1 MYLPSLTLYPPF
13 PQCPTRT
20 CLFLMRAQ
28 EKDHVPRMTMTNG
41 LLQEKGW
48 RVLYEHQTPIET
60 PIDIVWADYDY
71 DYDYPCLEE
80 TNIPRCLTLGA
91 SLTQ

>member
-1 MYLPSLTLYPPF
+1 
-13 PQCPTRT
+13 
-20 CLFLMRAQ
+20 MRAQ
-28 EKDHVPRMTMTNG
+28 EKDHAPRMTMTNG

-48 RVLYEHQTPIET
+48 RVLYEHQTPI
-60 PIDIVWADYDY
+60 DIVWADY

-80 TNIPRCLTLGA
+80 TNTFRCLTLGA